1 VVEVVGI
8 GGIGNGSSLRS
19 KPKRSGVIMWRDG
32 LVLEEVAYLS
42 RTGIILWWGY
52 DQVGWPRR

>member
-8 GGIGNGSSLRS
+8 GGIGNGSSLRP
-19 KPKRSGVIMWRDG
+19 KPRSLGVIMWRDG

-42 RTGIILWWGY
+42 RTGIILWWGSLEV
-52 DQVGWPRR
+52 DD